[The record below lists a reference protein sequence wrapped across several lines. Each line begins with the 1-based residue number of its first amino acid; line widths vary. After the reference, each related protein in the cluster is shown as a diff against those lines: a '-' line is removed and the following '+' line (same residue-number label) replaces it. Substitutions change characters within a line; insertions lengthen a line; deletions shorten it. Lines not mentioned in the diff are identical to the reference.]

1 MSKKKNKRKKQIKN
15 INMEAESP
23 IIKQLNEP
31 FPNENIDKLPSKP
44 LSDKERETINK
55 LKERTLKD
63 SKLKKTILSLLPLI
77 FLSTLTAFIILFGT
91 PKINNVE
98 ISEKINGDNTKTIT
112 MYIHNPFQMPVT
124 CAIENKE
131 ETSKDTKWIKSYD
144 NKCTFNVNSG
154 SYYLF
159 IKDKHNKITKFK
171 TDNVKINKIL
181 DLTLNTDLIYLTLG
195 ETYTIKSEITSIGE
209 VDETI
214 TYESTNPEIATVENG
229 VVTPTGNGKTEI
241 AVKTS
246 SNIEKKVNVIVTDL
260 YKKASQENNKTKLP
274 CKIYNNTQAEM
285 IDKILE
291 YKINQAGYKTR
302 GAVVAAARFIVL
314 EFPYKVPY
322 FFENGRLNNYDGK
335 NYVDGEGRYYKKG
348 MYLSE
353 EKFST
358 IKATFAGPAIW
369 GCPLMNY
376 QDEYGFVPYQR
387 YPNGLDCSG
396 FVTWT
401 LYNAGFDVGD
411 SGAGGTYRDDDIG
424 DLGIKHELTKDFIY
438 NGSYKVGDLIGRD
451 GHIAII
457 AGIDDENIYIA
468 ESLVGGVVIKEFAKN
483 GYQLYNLYGFINTM
497 DEVYEKEG
505 VYTNI
510 W

>member
-1 MSKKKNKRKKQIKN
+1 MNKK
-15 INMEAESP
+15 E
-23 IIKQLNEP
+23 QLNEN
-31 FPNENIDKLPSKP
+31 FSSNLNE
-44 LSDKERETINK
+44 KERQVIDSIKKNSLHE
-55 LKERTLKD
+55 
-63 SKLKKTILSLLPLI
+63 SKLKKIIMFLLPLF
-77 FLSTLTAFIILFGT
+77 FLLGLTTFIIIYGS
-91 PKINNVE
+91 PKIKSVN
-98 ISEKINGDNTKTIT
+98 ISSDINGDNTRTIT
-112 MYIHNPFQMPVT
+112 MTIHNPFQMPVQ
-124 CAIENKE
+124 CAISEKE
-131 ETSKDTKWIKSYD
+131 EVSDELKWIKSYD

-159 IKDKHNKITKFK
+159 IKDKHGKVYKLK
-171 TDNVKINKIL
+171 TDKVKIDKIL
-181 DLTLNTDLIYLTLG
+181 DLALNTEFIYLTLG
-195 ETYTIKSEITSIGE
+195 ETYQISGEVTSIGE
-209 VDETI
+209 VDKNL
-214 TYESTNPEIATVENG
+214 TYTSNNEEIVVVDNG
-229 VVTPTGNGKTEI
+229 LVTPVGNGETEI
-241 AVKTS
+241 VVKTS
-246 SNIEKKVNVIVTDL
+246 SDLEKKVKVIVTDL
-260 YKKASQENNKTKLP
+260 YKKASQDNNTVKLP
-274 CKIYNNTQAEM
+274 CKIYNDEEAQR
-285 IDKILE
+285 IDSILE

-314 EFPYKVPY
+314 EFPYRVPY

-353 EKFST
+353 SKFSY
-358 IKATFAGPAIW
+358 IKASFAGPVIW

-376 QDEYGFVPYQR
+376 QDEYGYVPYQK

-411 SGAGGTYRDDDIG
+411 SGAGDTYRDDDIG
-424 DLGIKHELTKDFIY
+424 DLGEKHELTKDFVY

-457 AGIDDENIYIA
+457 AGLDDENIYIA

-497 DEVYEKEG
+497 DEVYEEEG
-505 VYTNI
+505 IYTNM

>member
-1 MSKKKNKRKKQIKN
+1 MSKKNDNESIVIKQINKPFPIKDVDVIPKKINSKDKNK
-15 INMEAESP
+15 IND
-23 IIKQLNEP
+23 LN
-31 FPNENIDKLPSKP
+31 
-44 LSDKERETINK
+44 NK
-55 LKERTLKD
+55 AIKD
-63 SKLKKTILSLLPLI
+63 SKIKRVILSLLPLI
-77 FLSTLTAFIILFGT
+77 FLILITSFIIIYGS
-91 PKINNVE
+91 PNIKDVK
-98 ISEKINGDNTKTIT
+98 ISEEINGDNTKTIT
-112 MYIHNPFQMPVT
+112 MYIHNPFQMPVL
-124 CAIENKE
+124 CAISNTKNVNE
-131 ETSKDTKWIKSYD
+131 DTKWIKSYD

-154 SYYLF
+154 TYYLF
-159 IKDKHNKITKFK
+159 IKDKHNKITEFK
-171 TDNVKINKIL
+171 TNDIKINKIL
-181 DLTLNTDLIYLTLG
+181 DLTLNTELIYLTIG
-195 ETYTIKSEITSIGE
+195 ETYKINAEITSIGE
-209 VDETI
+209 VDKSIKYTSMNE
-214 TYESTNPEIATVENG
+214 EIVSVKDG
-229 VVTPTGNGKTEI
+229 VVTPNNNGETEI
-241 AVKTS
+241 TVSTS
-246 SNIEKKVNVIVTDL
+246 SNLEKKIKVIVTSL
-260 YKKASQENNKTKLP
+260 YKKASQDNNKVKLP
-274 CKIYNNTQAEM
+274 CKVYNESEAEM

-353 EKFST
+353 NKFST
-358 IKATFAGPAIW
+358 IKATFAGPSIW

-376 QDEYGFVPYQR
+376 QDEYGFVPYVK

-411 SGAGGTYRDDDIG
+411 SGAGDTYRDDDIG
-424 DLGIKHELTKDFIY
+424 DLGIKHELTRDFVY

-457 AGIDDENIYIA
+457 AGLDDKNIYIA
-468 ESLVGGVVIKEFAKN
+468 ESLVGGVVIKEFAKD
-483 GYQLYNLYGFINTM
+483 GYQLYSLYSFINTM
-497 DEVYEKEG
+497 DDVYEKEG
-505 VYTNI
+505 VYTDM